1 MCWLPSE
8 VSPQLASACRCA
20 LPATPGN
27 LRNQLSDSERAEP
40 HAPLALSSPP
50 CSDLVLETV
59 PEDEAYEL
67 QFGKVFAEIGSDPNS
82 PSVERDD
89 FAIELAMLDE

>member
-1 MCWLPSE
+1 MMVHVRRP
-8 VSPQLASACRCA
+8 
-20 LPATPGN
+20 PA
-27 LRNQLSDSERAEP
+27 A
-40 HAPLALSSPP
+40 P

-67 QFGKVFAEIGSDPNS
+67 QFGRTFAERAVDPNA

>member
-1 MCWLPSE
+1 MYPS
-8 VSPQLASACRCA
+8 SRS
-20 LPATPGN
+20 N
-27 LRNQLSDSERAEP
+27 
-40 HAPLALSSPP
+40 
-50 CSDLVLETV
+50 LVLETV

-67 QFGKVFAEIGSDPNS
+67 QFGRTFAELAVDPNA